1 MDNITAKEMVKKAK
15 NNLEELNVHDVKK
28 KLVSTDTHII
38 DLRDTSELIENGIIP
53 GSYHASRGHLE
64 FFADPACEYYR
75 DFFDKDKNIIL
86 YCHSGARSALA
97 SKTLK
102 DMGYTKISHMKGGF
116 KAWMKEIGIIVDFE
130 HNFQS

>member
-1 MDNITAKEMVKKAK
+1 MGNITAKEMVKKAK

-64 FFADPACEYYR
+64 FFADPTCEYYR

-116 KAWMKEIGIIVDFE
+116 KAWMKEIGLIVDFE
-130 HNFQS
+130 HNF